1 MGAVGRLQG
10 ETGSQATATIK
21 LTQRETTREGM
32 ISVIWGVTLP
42 CHLLAFVLGNCHGI
56 KQGQVKL

>member
-1 MGAVGRLQG
+1 
-10 ETGSQATATIK
+10 
-21 LTQRETTREGM
+21 M